1 MVEKAA
7 CDCRNCLLEVLALGS
22 SLSEWL
28 SVFLQCLSTS
38 DSPRGISETVE
49 ALPLL
54 GLWKFVHT
62 IYTEYYYMYTENN
75 LIYSQLVGDCNRL
88 LTKVTLVYVKPT
100 YSYKVVATY
109 WYALLCQPCLVQRA
123 RHFLHLVHTICID
136 FHSHSNIIHI
146 MNCILYNAEFRLLVI
161 TKCYNI
167 QIVIHVP
174 YRSVCVYTPA
184 HPTMKY
190 TFVYI

>member
-54 GLWKFVHT
+54 GLRKFVHT

-109 WYALLCQPCLVQRA
+109 
-123 RHFLHLVHTICID
+123 
-136 FHSHSNIIHI
+136 
-146 MNCILYNAEFRLLVI
+146 
-161 TKCYNI
+161 
-167 QIVIHVP
+167 
-174 YRSVCVYTPA
+174 
-184 HPTMKY
+184 
-190 TFVYI
+190 